1 MGIIILS
8 ARNRARYNVTE
19 CLWADLPDWIKRDAE
34 RVDKGNLPTGKA
46 VVCVCVCAYVC
57 PCIFRRNFTC
67 KFRTSTHMS
76 VIAITNEDRTSAST
90 SPVHGSAAVVWQPKV
105 RLHSTPGNC
114 KRVVKLELGEYIV
127 WNSWLSRESKT
138 YGCWRRPELK
148 YVNSWLEEIGRKWT
162 KRKNCI

>member
-1 MGIIILS
+1 MSPNAYGQICLTGSSGMRNGWTKGIYLQ
-8 ARNRARYNVTE
+8 AKQ
-19 CLWADLPDWIKRDAE
+19 W
-34 RVDKGNLPTGKA
+34 
-46 VVCVCVCAYVC
+46 CVCVCAYVC